1 METLQRLKWTQPQ
14 RDGSGVAPSQGKMI
28 LLHFQEEGIKIKEE
42 MARSTPIQLTKTY
55 GYSATEACQLV
66 YRQI

>member
-28 LLHFQEEGIKIKEE
+28 LLHFQEEGIKTKEE
-42 MARSTPIQLTKTY
+42 MARSTPIQ
-55 GYSATEACQLV
+55 
-66 YRQI
+66 

>member
-1 METLQRLKWTQPQ
+1 ME
-14 RDGSGVAPSQGKMI
+14 VALHLHKEKMI

-42 MARSTPIQLTKTY
+42 MARSTPIQWAKTY
-55 GYSATEACQLV
+55 GYSATEACHLV